1 MRIVEGLLEM
11 LVSGA
16 DFGALEWIE
25 WTSTASTCSRTR
37 L

>member
-1 MRIVEGLLEM
+1 MRIVEGLPEM

-16 DFGALEWIE
+16 DFGASEWID
-25 WTSTASTCSRTR
+25 WTSTASTCSRRR